1 MVIGSVPDWQV
12 AQLMGASGCMWILL
26 VHRGRHPAPLQDLQ
40 MKNRFQACY
49 GLIQDCDDQQFNFA
63 KFVVASNSKLRSSQR
78 LIDQGRQLIADTKA
92 VIARL
97 QEFS

>member
-1 MVIGSVPDWQV
+1 
-12 AQLMGASGCMWILL
+12 MGASGCKWILL
-26 VHRGRHPAPLQDLQ
+26 VHRGRHPAPLQDLK

-49 GLIQDCDDQQFNFA
+49 DLIQDCDGQQFNFA

-78 LIDQGRQLIADTKA
+78 LIDQGRQLISDTED

-97 QEFS
+97 KSLA